1 VEARVGEERLR
12 SRLRVAGF
20 LVVAGLAV
28 EIASFFWVH
37 PIAFMGFLVV
47 GCGFLGLGIVVFLWT
62 LLSAGRE
69 E

>member
-1 VEARVGEERLR
+1 METRVDEARLHT
-12 SRLRVAGF
+12 RLRVAGF
-20 LVVAGLAV
+20 LVVSGLAV

-37 PIAFMGFLVV
+37 PIAFMSFLVI

-62 LLSAGRE
+62 LLTAGRE